1 MDETHAIPS
10 RNWKEWT
17 GFTLEILSIQIAR
30 FLVRVQVEEQIQGI
44 FPKKRPRPPYL
55 GLFLLVIK
63 RVGANQIESVDT
75 IDNMDQCN
83 QKL

>member
-1 MDETHAIPS
+1 M
-10 RNWKEWT
+10 
-17 GFTLEILSIQIAR
+17 LSIQIAR

-63 RVGANQIESVDT
+63 RVGANRVESIETIDSVD
-75 IDNMDQCN
+75 QSN